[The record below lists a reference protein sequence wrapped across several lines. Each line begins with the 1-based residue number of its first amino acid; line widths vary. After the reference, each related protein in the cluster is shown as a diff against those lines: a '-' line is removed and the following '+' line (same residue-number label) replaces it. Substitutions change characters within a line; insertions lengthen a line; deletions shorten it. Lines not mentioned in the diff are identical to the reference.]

1 MKRNKKI
8 LCGATLA
15 LVAAMSLGAAALGA
29 SASVGGY
36 TDFIREDFNTGV
48 LSSDV
53 WQTPAEGITLIN
65 VEPSINYRIY
75 HQKSVSTKEEVT
87 VADTDVLVVEYDLKS
102 IDVEGGYWGVT
113 YGAEST
119 DLTLENAIC
128 FYGTSQMFFGG
139 NEVNNFVYNADLT
152 STRWVAWSRDAVT
165 RVVIYPDG
173 AQKLYQDG
181 ALVAQVKAEDVGE
194 TQRDRNGYMGI
205 AFSGSGSEA
214 NVTSVFGYFKIG
226 HAAVA
231 DTIEDSAITWDIV
244 DDTAEKAGLSDDFV
258 SNQADVQ
265 GWITSAAYI
274 IAGENGG
281 ELISKQEIPEID
293 LRINKGISVSADL
306 NTSSAT
312 GGYAKF
318 VFGIDAADVATDGA
332 DTLAAG
338 INFKDG
344 KYYLTIW
351 EGSAIKAER
360 EITLGQGQIR
370 ITYGQSTIS
379 ATYAGATVSADVEN
393 TPFGLFAYAA
403 SAGAQNVQMDNLY
416 IRIAEDYIQN
426 PAKSAAVNFD
436 GMTSLD
442 DLDEGTWHTGS
453 VSAPDYTDGGL
464 YVKDGK
470 LSFFNASDGTMFTSA
485 EKFQN
490 FVLQFDI
497 PYIEREGQEDEDGNL
512 TRAVSTWLGIT
523 FGMENMDTM
532 FSAQGQ
538 KMIYLGPGTID
549 LNNAQFDGG
558 STRVWAPKNLW
569 ETDLNGKTITIR
581 LTARDNSL
589 SLAYRIVED
598 EDISVLDTPKAV
610 ISEIDT
616 YGHIGIQCTANGNF
630 DIDNLV
636 LINTDETENYTLT
649 QKTLSETKITATVG
663 EKVTGSI
670 DLGDMTNKSAVFT
683 PVDREG
689 FKLNAD
695 GTYEYTAPAAKP
707 EEAIEFSYDVT
718 IDDWNLDG
726 WYSPVGNASVYTV
739 TGKVVV
745 EVNEVTLSEI
755 VVTPPTKTQYT
766 VGESLDL
773 SGMAVKAKM
782 SDGTETALAAAD
794 YTVDASKFD
803 CEKAG
808 TYEIKVTYGSK
819 TATFNVTVSEKTE
832 AGCSSSVSVAGGA
845 VLAVMM
851 LGTAASVVAVRKKKD

>member
-139 NEVNNFVYNADLT
+139 NEVNNFVYDADLT
-152 STRWVAWSRDAVT
+152 GTRWVAWSRDAVT

-265 GWITSAAYI
+265 GWITSAAAYI

-338 INFKDG
+338 INSKDG

-426 PAKSAAVNFD
+426 PAKSAASQLLPDVRREDPAQGPEHRKRTGVRLLPD
-436 GMTSLD
+436 GHHREGCRRELHAD
-442 DLDEGTWHTGS
+442 DRGDEDRLRQGAGDGRG
-453 VSAPDYTDGGL
+453 AGDGGARRGGRSSGGGGRRRGVTPL
-464 YVKDGK
+464 HGMRKSRCRLLQRDFC
-470 LSFFNASDGTMFTSA
+470 LSGNGRPSPASD
-485 EKFQN
+485 
-490 FVLQFDI
+490 V
-497 PYIEREGQEDEDGNL
+497 
-512 TRAVSTWLGIT
+512 
-523 FGMENMDTM
+523 
-532 FSAQGQ
+532 
-538 KMIYLGPGTID
+538 
-549 LNNAQFDGG
+549 
-558 STRVWAPKNLW
+558 
-569 ETDLNGKTITIR
+569 
-581 LTARDNSL
+581 
-589 SLAYRIVED
+589 
-598 EDISVLDTPKAV
+598 
-610 ISEIDT
+610 
-616 YGHIGIQCTANGNF
+616 
-630 DIDNLV
+630 
-636 LINTDETENYTLT
+636 
-649 QKTLSETKITATVG
+649 
-663 EKVTGSI
+663 
-670 DLGDMTNKSAVFT
+670 
-683 PVDREG
+683 
-689 FKLNAD
+689 
-695 GTYEYTAPAAKP
+695 
-707 EEAIEFSYDVT
+707 
-718 IDDWNLDG
+718 
-726 WYSPVGNASVYTV
+726 
-739 TGKVVV
+739 
-745 EVNEVTLSEI
+745 
-755 VVTPPTKTQYT
+755 
-766 VGESLDL
+766 
-773 SGMAVKAKM
+773 
-782 SDGTETALAAAD
+782 
-794 YTVDASKFD
+794 
-803 CEKAG
+803 AG
-808 TYEIKVTYGSK
+808 TYRRPASRSARS
-819 TATFNVTVSEKTE
+819 ATDSGV
-832 AGCSSSVSVAGGA
+832 
-845 VLAVMM
+845 
-851 LGTAASVVAVRKKKD
+851 TAARQRQSP